1 MTPCLQVK
9 YYHPSST
16 LFCAFTIPPPVRVV
30 GADASRTKL
39 LGGKVCGGGW
49 GKGKYRVS
57 LDVLPL
63 LVKRNTF
70 QKWIWKKWDN
80 KLEYKVLVIFEPVS
94 KDITISLH
102 AFDFNNNCW
111 YNLQIFPTPIPT
123 RTKVLHSTNNS
134 CFRFDRTNSHKN
146 FSFTYHY
153 CFRLEHP
160 VWYSP
165 KTQSLTNP
173 SLTLIPCLLYWPTYD
188 P

>member
-30 GADASRTKL
+30 GADASRAKL
-39 LGGKVCGGGW
+39 LGGKVFGGGW

-80 KLEYKVLVIFEPVS
+80 KLEYKVLVIFDRVS
-94 KDITISLH
+94 KNFTISLH
-102 AFDFNNNCW
+102 AFDFNNCW
-111 YNLQIFPTPIPT
+111 YNLQIFPTPVPT
-123 RTKVLHSTNNS
+123 RTKVLHFTNNS
-134 CFRFDRTNSHKN
+134 CFRFDRTNSDKN
-146 FSFTYHY
+146 FPLYIALLFQYY
-153 CFRLEHP
+153 
-160 VWYSP
+160 P
-165 KTQSLTNP
+165 KAQTLTNP
-173 SLTLIPCLLYWPTYD
+173 SLTLIPCLLYWPTFD